1 MKINFTR
8 DNTFLGF
15 AVNMRIYVDGQKVG
29 SVAHDSSFTFECVD
43 AKQIVIDRFMM
54 IKKCIINLD
63 KPYEELDIKLMFL
76 FGMMFTR
83 VQAIVSSQGQIIGVF
98 K

>member
-1 MKINFTR
+1 
-8 DNTFLGF
+8 
-15 AVNMRIYVDGQKVG
+15 
-29 SVAHDSSFTFECVD
+29 
-43 AKQIVIDRFMM
+43 MM